1 MNKILLIIQ
10 REYITRVRKKV
21 FIITTF
27 LTPIGFA
34 LIFLLPVLINKASTE
49 SKVIAV
55 VDESGIFK
63 GRLENKN
70 DLTFMYP
77 DASFEAL
84 KKTYKG
90 TKFSGIL
97 YIPADYNM
105 YNNAVPVEY
114 FSDEQ
119 IGFGTQS
126 IITNE
131 LTDIVTR
138 DRLTKV
144 NSDLSPE
151 MIKQLSEGVKLT
163 VTVQGAEGEKQA
175 STGAATAIGSVMGF
189 FLYFIIMIYGVMVM
203 RGVMEEKANR
213 IAEIMVSSVK
223 PFQLMM
229 GKIIGIALV
238 GLTQFAAWIILIIII
253 LSGLRFAYS
262 SKLEQAKQQVM
273 STQQMSPLGQQQM
286 QQQMQQE
293 LGGWDVIGK
302 ASGELSSLPI
312 GLLVFGFLFYFFGG
326 YMIYASLF
334 AAVGSAAGEEQ
345 EQAQSLSLIATLPII
360 ISFVIL
366 VNTIQQ
372 PNSTLSVFASI
383 FPLTSPI
390 VMCGRLPF
398 EPPMWQVVASML
410 ILVAG
415 FIFTV
420 WLAGKIYRVGILMYG
435 KKITLRELGKWIMY
449 KN

>member
-1 MNKILLIIQ
+1 MNKILLIIR
-10 REYITRVRKKV
+10 REYITRVRKKI

-27 LTPIGFA
+27 LTPLGFA
-34 LIFLLPVLINKASTE
+34 LIFLLPILINKASTE

-55 VDESGIFK
+55 TDESGVFK
-63 GRLENKN
+63 DKLENKG
-70 DLTFMYP
+70 DLTFRYLNVQF
-77 DASFEAL
+77 DSL

-90 TKFSGIL
+90 LHFSGIL
-97 YIPADYNM
+97 HIPADYNM
-105 YNNAVPVEY
+105 YNNSVPVEY

-119 IGFGTQS
+119 IGFGIQS
-126 IITNE
+126 AISSQ

-138 DRLTKV
+138 ERLVKV

-151 MIKQLSEGVKLT
+151 MIQQLSEGVKLS
-163 VTVQGAEGEKQA
+163 VTVQGASGEKRA
-175 STGAATAIGSVMGF
+175 NTGVATAIGSIMGF

-238 GLTQFAAWIILIIII
+238 GLTQFAAWIILIVII
-253 LSGLRFAYS
+253 LGGLQLTYS
-262 SKLEQAKQQVM
+262 TKLEQAQKQVVTM
-273 STQQMSPLGQQQM
+273 QQMSPAGQQQV
-286 QQQMQQE
+286 QQQFEQQM
-293 LGGWDVIGK
+293 GGWDSFGK
-302 ASGELSSLPI
+302 AVGELNDLPI
-312 GLLVFGFLFYFFGG
+312 GLLIFGFIFYFFGG

-345 EQAQSLSLIATLPII
+345 EQAQALSLIATLPII

-372 PNSTLSVFASI
+372 PNSTLSVIASI

-398 EPPMWQVVASML
+398 EPPMWQIVSSML

-435 KKITLRELGKWIMY
+435 KKVTLRELGKWIMY